1 MRFLF
6 GLAVTAAY
14 WPGISGAATSPRWI
28 IAAVVLPIAALH
40 LPGPHRLTLAHAMGG
55 AFVAWACASFI
66 WSDYPDDT
74 FGALFLL
81 LVLTAAF
88 QVGEALE
95 RKDMTNLW
103 FGAAA
108 GLFVSDAVAFAQL
121 AGWEGPLAANV
132 PAGLFI
138 NRNFYGEA
146 SALVFV
152 ALWDNPAFATAL
164 PGLLLTHARGGI
176 LGLAALI
183 APLWRI
189 WRPASV
195 ALALMI
201 AGGIAW
207 ISFGG
212 SKMNSAA
219 DRFQI
224 WGESLKLVD
233 WHGHGFGVFRSIEPS
248 IPTITYRWGHAY
260 NEFIETAVELG
271 WVGAALLGGFFAAL
285 LRGPLTRERLVFVA
299 LLIEAC
305 FDSPL
310 HLPTTAILG
319 TLAAGHL
326 ARDMSRARDAAWA
339 RRMALRGGVPDGVGC
354 DRSSYYGPL

>member
-1 MRFLF
+1 MLTFLF
-6 GLAVTAAY
+6 GLAVTATY

-28 IAAVVLPIAALH
+28 IAAVVLPIAALR
-40 LPGPHRLTLAHAMGG
+40 LPGPHRLTLAHVLGG

-81 LVLTAAF
+81 LVLTAGF

-95 RKDMTNLW
+95 PAQMRKLW

-108 GLFVSDAVAFAQL
+108 GLIVSDFVAFAQL

-152 ALWDNPAFATAL
+152 ALWDNPAFAMAL
-164 PGLLLTHARGGI
+164 PGLLLTRARGGI

-183 APLWRI
+183 VPLWRI
-189 WRPASV
+189 WRPAGV
-195 ALALMI
+195 GLALGI

-207 ISFGG
+207 ISVGG
-212 SKMNSAA
+212 SKITSAG
-219 DRFQI
+219 DRLDI
-224 WGESLKLVD
+224 WRESLALVD

-248 IPTITYRWGHAY
+248 IPTISYRWGHVY
-260 NEFIETAVELG
+260 NEFIETAVETG
-271 WVGAALLGGFFAAL
+271 WIGVALFGGFCAAL
-285 LRGPLTRERLVFVA
+285 LRGPFTRERLVFVA

-326 ARDMSRARDAAWA
+326 AGDLSCSRDAAWA
-339 RRMALRGGVPDGVGC
+339 RGMALRGSVPHGVAEY
-354 DRSSYYGPL
+354 DRTRSL

>member
-1 MRFLF
+1 MLTFLF

-28 IAAVVLPIAALH
+28 IAAVVLPIAALS
-40 LPGPHRLTLAHAMGG
+40 LPQAPRLTLAHVLGG

-81 LVLTAAF
+81 LVLMAAF
-88 QVGEALE
+88 QVAAALE
-95 RKDMTNLW
+95 REDMTNLW

-108 GLFVSDAVAFAQL
+108 GLIVSDFVAFAQL

-164 PGLLLTHARGGI
+164 PGLLLAKARGGI

-183 APLWRI
+183 VPLWRI
-189 WRPASV
+189 WRPAGV
-195 ALALMI
+195 AFALMI
-201 AGGIAW
+201 AAGIAW

-212 SKMNSAA
+212 SKITSAG
-219 DRFQI
+219 DRLDI
-224 WGESLKLVD
+224 WRESLALIN

-260 NEFIETAVELG
+260 NEFIETAVETGFIGVALF
-271 WVGAALLGGFFAAL
+271 GAFCAAL
-285 LRGPLTRERLVFVA
+285 LRGPCTRERIVFAA

-305 FDSPL
+305 FDSPF

-319 TLAAGHL
+319 TLAAGHI
-326 ARDMSRARDAAWA
+326 ARDLSYARDAA
-339 RRMALRGGVPDGVGC
+339 RVRGMALRGSVPYGVAQY
-354 DRSSYYGPL
+354 DRTHSL

>member
-1 MRFLF
+1 MWFLF

-28 IAAVVLPIAALH
+28 IAAVVLPIAAVH
-40 LPGPHRLTLAHAMGG
+40 LPGPHRLTLAHVLGG

-88 QVGEALE
+88 QVGAALE
-95 RKDMTNLW
+95 PAQMHKLW

-108 GLFVSDAVAFAQL
+108 GLIVSDFVAFAQL

-152 ALWDNPAFATAL
+152 ALWDSPAFATAL

-176 LGLAALI
+176 LGLGALI
-183 APLWRI
+183 GPLWRL
-189 WRPASV
+189 WRPSGV
-195 ALALMI
+195 ALAVMI

-224 WGESLKLVD
+224 WGESLKLVN

-248 IPTITYRWGHAY
+248 IPTISYRWGHAY
-260 NEFIETAVELG
+260 NEFIELAVE
-271 WVGAALLGGFFAAL
+271 VGISGVALFTAFVGCL
-285 LRGPLTRERLVFVA
+285 LRGPLTRERLVFIA
-299 LLIEAC
+299 LLVEAC

-319 TLAAGHL
+319 ALAAGHL
-326 ARDMSRARDAAWA
+326 ARDLSHARDEAWP
-339 RRMALRGGVPDGVGC
+339 RGMALRGSVPHGVAEY
-354 DRSSYYGPL
+354 DRTRSI